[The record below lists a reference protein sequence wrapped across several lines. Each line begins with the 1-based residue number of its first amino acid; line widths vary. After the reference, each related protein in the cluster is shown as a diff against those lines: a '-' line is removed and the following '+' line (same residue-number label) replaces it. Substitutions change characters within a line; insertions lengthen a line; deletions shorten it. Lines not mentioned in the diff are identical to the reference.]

1 MPLKVVVGSVEKD
14 AERAGVIVNNV
25 EKRVARIEEY
35 NGSAWK
41 LVQSFAPPM
50 SLSVTPS
57 VTGAYNGTS
66 GGIISITSTTATATP
81 VGGTGPFT
89 YAWTK
94 VSGDTLTVTNPT
106 NASTAFRASIGPG
119 DSRFATYRCTVTDS
133 LGLTAIGSTSITLFN
148 NSGA

>member
-1 MPLKVVVGSVEKD
+1 MPLNVVVGTAEK
-14 AERAGVIVNNV
+14 ACVKIEVTKGSQKRAT
-25 EKRVARIEEY
+25 RIEAY
-35 NGSAWK
+35 DGSAWK

-57 VTGAYNGTS
+57 VTGAYNGS
-66 GGIISITSTTATATP
+66 SPGLISITSSTATATP

-89 YAWTK
+89 YAWTHL
-94 VSGDTLTVTNPT
+94 SGDTLTVTNPN

-119 DSRFATYRCTVTDS
+119 DSWSATYRCTATDS
-133 LGLTAIGSTSITLFN
+133 LGTTALGSVDITLSN